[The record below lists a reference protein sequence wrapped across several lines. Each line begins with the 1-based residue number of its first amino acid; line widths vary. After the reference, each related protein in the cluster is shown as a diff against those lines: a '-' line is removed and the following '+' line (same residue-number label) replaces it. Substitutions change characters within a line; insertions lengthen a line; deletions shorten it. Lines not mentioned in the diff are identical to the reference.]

1 MQHRPRKRAT
11 RRIPADA
18 GTALA
23 DIDLPDTE
31 HQQTPRRRVAYRA
44 QPTLSALKMLG
55 VLRKGQ
61 HGYIE
66 IDYDLVE
73 QLAANGL
80 TQAEIA
86 EALVVSTS
94 TVTSRLGGNTAAEAD
109 GEFKKAFARG
119 KAQMRHLIS
128 NGIFTK
134 AVKGDSASLFF
145 LAKTRMAWRENEP
158 EKAQTNPADV
168 AAMLRDEMA
177 KAAA

>member
-1 MQHRPRKRAT
+1 
-11 RRIPADA
+11 
-18 GTALA
+18 
-23 DIDLPDTE
+23 
-31 HQQTPRRRVAYRA
+31 
-44 QPTLSALKMLG
+44 MLG
-55 VLRKGQ
+55 SLRKGQ

-80 TQAEIA
+80 TQHEIA
-86 EALVVSTS
+86 EALAVSIS
-94 TVTSRLGGNTAAEAD
+94 TVTAKLGGNLSVEPD
-109 GEFKKAFARG
+109 EQFKKAYARG